1 MEKQIY
7 KFDLDLR
14 DSHGGVCINVSR
26 GDTHRRLVIGF
37 HQDGRPYP
45 LPSGCRAVL
54 FGKKADGTLLYNDC
68 LLEGNSVIYDMT
80 SQTTAEAGL
89 LECSVRIYDS
99 EDMGILT
106 SPIFEVRVLDSAED
120 DSAVESGSEF
130 TALSKAIFDTH
141 TLMDATE
148 EVRASTLAIKEEV
161 EAKLQN
167 GDFVGPK
174 GDKGDKGDVG
184 GLENCTPK
192 TPTMTNPV
200 GVDKNGQLWSEG
212 IPDTYLTEDDIGQSV
227 ASLGDDGIVPK
238 TQLPFIPASSKSLDA
253 TLSASG
259 WSTTSPYTQ
268 RVSVAGVTPT
278 GNGYIGLSV
287 TATPEQR
294 RVAREGI
301 ISVYAQNEGS
311 ITVVADGYRPGVDIP
326 VTVVILG

>member
-14 DSHGGVCINVSR
+14 DTHGGVCLNVSR

-45 LPSGCRAVL
+45 LPLGCRAVF

-80 SQTTAEAGL
+80 SQTTAEAGV

-106 SPIFEVRVLDSAED
+106 SPIFEVRVLDSAEE
-120 DSAVESGSEF
+120 DSAIESGSEF

-141 TLMDATE
+141 ALIDATE
-148 EVRASTLAIKEEV
+148 EVRSSTLAVKEEV

-167 GDFVGPK
+167 GDFVGAK

-184 GLENCTPK
+184 GVGNCVAK
-192 TPTMTNPV
+192 TDTMTQPV

-212 IPDTYLTEDDIGQSV
+212 IPETYLTEEDLGQSV
-227 ASLGDDGIVPK
+227 ASLGEDGIVLSS
-238 TQLPFIPASSKSLDA
+238 QLPHIPPSSKSLDVI
-253 TLSASG
+253 LSSSG
-259 WSTTSPYTQ
+259 WSATAPYTQ
-268 RVSVAGVTPT
+268 TLSVDGVTSES
-278 GNGYIGLSV
+278 NGYVGLSFAA
-287 TATPEQR
+287 TAEQR

-301 ISVYAQNEGS
+301 ISVYAQNEDS
-311 ITVVADGYRPGVDIP
+311 ITVVADGYLPKVDIP